1 MQTLGCPIMYLQ
13 DGKAT
18 FYPSLP
24 PCKTVTRARPR
35 SSKRPRTL
43 PKSRHTARS
52 SASAAPRS
60 APRLKKVES
69 EIEELG
75 AHIVELENEINDP
88 EVLRDH
94 LLLRDKC
101 DELDDTRFHQQ
112 ELYDE
117 WEKLAEEQETFE
129 NEGE

>member
-1 MQTLGCPIMYLQ
+1 MFNGIQPRKYREVLSCLN
-13 DGKAT
+13 AT
-18 FYPSLP
+18 VREYP
-24 PCKTVTRARPR
+24 R
-35 SSKRPRTL
+35 
-43 PKSRHTARS
+43 
-52 SASAAPRS
+52 
-60 APRLKKVES
+60 
-69 EIEELG
+69 G

>member
-1 MQTLGCPIMYLQ
+1 MKLVTLSEILEG
-13 DGKAT
+13 
-18 FYPSLP
+18 
-24 PCKTVTRARPR
+24 TRAGHYAVPHMNVFDNITYGLKVRGIPADER
-35 SSKRPRTL
+35 KRRAEV
-43 PKSRHTARS
+43 RA
-52 SASAAPRS
+52 
-60 APRLKKVES
+60 RLKKVES

>member
-1 MQTLGCPIMYLQ
+1 MT
-13 DGKAT
+13 
-18 FYPSLP
+18 
-24 PCKTVTRARPR
+24 PCKTVTPVNPGAAKDRGHCQKAGIRQG
-35 SSKRPRTL
+35 
-43 PKSRHTARS
+43 A
-52 SASAAPRS
+52 AQAPREVR
-60 APRLKKVES
+60 ARLKKVES